1 MSELINGSAIHAVD
15 PQVVKNFPNMSVEEQ
30 DKLREEMLTMQA
42 TVANEALK
50 SPVGWDIITGLAKVG
65 SGKLLATSA
74 FVIPVMASAEQINAD
89 LPDAEGFQKSF
100 KVLREDIRA
109 SAEAIKAL
117 AVQHQGRTGEPLD
130 IELPLLFELSNNYN
144 DEITRI
150 ETVIDPLILSLCDQL
165 RDGGIEVL
173 GAPEEET
180 LQ

>member
-1 MSELINGSAIHAVD
+1 MSELIDGSAIKAVD
-15 PQVVKNFPNMSVEEQ
+15 PQAVKNFAELSAEDQ
-30 DKLREEMLTMQA
+30 DKLRGEMLVMQS
-42 TVANEALK
+42 TVADQALK
-50 SPVGWDIITGLAKVG
+50 SPVGWDIINGLAKVG

-100 KVLREDIRA
+100 KALQQDIRA
-109 SAEAIKAL
+109 SGLALKAL
-117 AVQHQGRTGEPLD
+117 TVQHQGRTGEPLD
-130 IELPLLFELSNNYN
+130 TELPLLFSLSNDYN

-165 RDGGIEVL
+165 RAGGIEVL

>member
-1 MSELINGSAIHAVD
+1 MSELIDGSAIKAVD
-15 PQVVKNFPNMSVEEQ
+15 PQVVKNFAELSVEDQ
-30 DKLREEMLTMQA
+30 DKVREEMLVMQS
-42 TVANEALK
+42 TVAEEVLK

-65 SGKLLATSA
+65 GGKLLATSA
-74 FVIPVMASAEQINAD
+74 FVIPVMASAEQINAE

-100 KVLREDIRA
+100 KSLREDIRT
-109 SAEAIKAL
+109 SADAIKAL
-117 AVQHQGRTGEPLD
+117 GTKHKGRSGEPLD
-130 IELPLLFELSNNYN
+130 IELPLLFELSASYN

-150 ETVIDPLILSLCDQL
+150 ETVIDPLIMSLCDQL